1 MQDDCG
7 DRRFPILMFGCSWGF
22 PSQSN
27 NGTIWSHF
35 LLNHPTSRDQVRMN
49 DRCLGSKMSFSMTG
63 YVNQCLSR
71 TLTVRFKMHREIINS
86 VNNILNEKK
95 VGRTIQETI
104 YFNEFIQ
111 IHNFVMSGC
120 QDDGVVLIPMYK
132 F

>member
-1 MQDDCG
+1 
-7 DRRFPILMFGCSWGF
+7 
-22 PSQSN
+22 
-27 NGTIWSHF
+27 
-35 LLNHPTSRDQVRMN
+35 
-49 DRCLGSKMSFSMTG
+49 
-63 YVNQCLSR
+63 
-71 TLTVRFKMHREIINS
+71 MHREIINS